1 MPRYTPPVRDIS
13 FILQDVLNVA
23 GSNIP
28 GYEDLDE
35 EFVSAVLNE
44 SGKLCEEVLAPLN
57 TIGDVQGCVL
67 ENGIVRT
74 PHGFKDAFEEVKSG
88 GWPGLDCDPEFGG
101 QGIPFVLASA
111 VTEMFSSS
119 NMAFSMYQGLTHG
132 AYSAIHA
139 HGSEE
144 QKRTYLP
151 KMVSCEWAGTMNLT
165 EPHCGTDLGLMRTKA
180 TPQTDGSYA
189 IRGQK
194 IFISAGEHD
203 LAENIIHLV
212 LAKIDGAPEG
222 IKGVSLFI
230 VPKYLVNEDGSLG
243 QRNALSVG
251 KIEEKMGIHGNA
263 TCVMNYDG
271 ATGYLVGEAHKGMRA
286 MFTMMNEARLGVGI
300 QGYAQAEVAYQN
312 ALDYAQDR
320 LQGRCVVEAKNPNG
334 PADPLIVHPDIRR
347 SLMDQKS
354 FVEGARAF
362 TLWGAHLIDRHHRLN
377 DQSANG
383 LISLLTPVIK
393 GFLTDKGFDMCI
405 QAQQVYGGHGY
416 IEEWG
421 MSQFARDARIAMI
434 YEGAN
439 GVQALDLVGRKLG
452 QDGGK
457 HVMAFFELLRNFAS
471 ENKGTH
477 ASFDQNFLDP
487 LKQAGKDLQAGA
499 MYFMEAGMKN
509 PNHALAGSYD
519 FMHMFGHVCL
529 GLMWAR
535 MAKASYDALS
545 RGADDA
551 AFYETKI
558 ATGRYYMLRQL
569 PATALH
575 LKRIESGA
583 DPVMAL
589 DAANF

>member
-13 FILQDVLNVA
+13 FILQDVLDVA

-144 QKRTYLP
+144 QKKTYLP
-151 KMVSCEWAGTMNLT
+151 KMVSCEWTGTMNLT

-457 HVMAFFELLRNFAS
+457 HVMAFFELLRNFSS

-535 MAKASYDALS
+535 MAKASYDALA

-575 LKRIESGA
+575 LKRIGSGA
-583 DPVMAL
+583 DPVMAI

>member
-144 QKRTYLP
+144 QKKTYLP

-439 GVQALDLVGRKLG
+439 GVQALDLVGRKLA

-457 HVMAFFELLRNFAS
+457 HVMAFFELLHNFAS

-535 MAKASYDALS
+535 MAKASYDALA

-575 LKRIESGA
+575 LKRIGSGA

>member
-13 FILQDVLNVA
+13 FILQDVLDVA

-144 QKRTYLP
+144 QKKTYLP
-151 KMVSCEWAGTMNLT
+151 KMVSCEWTGTMNLT

-405 QAQQVYGGHGY
+405 LAQQVYGGHGY

-487 LKQAGKDLQAGA
+487 LKQAGKDLKAGA

-535 MAKASYDALS
+535 MAKASYDALA

-589 DAANF
+589 EAANF

>member
-13 FILQDVLNVA
+13 FILQDVLDVA

-144 QKRTYLP
+144 QKKTYLP
-151 KMVSCEWAGTMNLT
+151 KMVSCEWTGTMNLT

-212 LAKIDGAPEG
+212 LAKIDGALEG

-230 VPKYLVNEDGSLG
+230 VPKFLVNEDGSLG

-421 MSQFARDARIAMI
+421 MSQFVRDARIAMI

-535 MAKASYDALS
+535 MAKASYDALA

-575 LKRIESGA
+575 LKRIGSGA